1 MFQVWEQVAATM
13 LSFFLVPGASGVQ
26 AYEILRCLGAE
37 LLGDDKKAVPKAV
50 KHLTERR
57 AAATVR
63 HETVEG
69 IFKSMVQ
76 DLRREEAP
84 ERRFC
89 PELGFS
95 LGALRMQGWG
105 EVLMDSWVLKA
116 FKKSISQKELA
127 LEDSFYH
134 YWVRKPTKWPSKQRK
149 NDFTYP
155 HAMMVLQHHCCKG
168 AGATLRNELQSWQK
182 PCCGCWRS
190 RRRMKK

>member
-1 MFQVWEQVAATM
+1 MECFEEHISSLGTSRSDVE
-13 LSFFLVPGASGVQ
+13 LVQ

-37 LLGDDKKAVPKAV
+37 LLGDDKAVPKAV

-95 LGALRMQGWG
+95 LGALRMQGG
-105 EVLMDSWVLKA
+105 EVAMESCSPESLQERHLAERTSLKKTVFKTVTNDWVC
-116 FKKSISQKELA
+116 
-127 LEDSFYH
+127 
-134 YWVRKPTKWPSKQRK
+134 T
-149 NDFTYP
+149 P
-155 HAMMVLQHHCCKG
+155 HKMTLQAK
-168 AGATLRNELQSWQK
+168 RN
-182 PCCGCWRS
+182 
-190 RRRMKK
+190 